1 MNKTLLERHSKRKSN
16 QARKIHITKDY
27 IHNADASCL
36 INVGKTSIICTA
48 SIETK
53 IPNWLK
59 GSGKGWLTAEY
70 SMLPAS
76 THTRNNRESAQGKQ
90 SGRTLEIQRLIGRS
104 LRASLDLEKLQ
115 ELQIKID
122 CDVINA
128 DGGTRTASIT
138 GGWVVLKML
147 VESLIKNKTLKN
159 NPIKDQV
166 AAISCGIFK
175 GEEILDLDYFED
187 SNTEIDANFVVSKSK
202 NLIEV
207 QATAEKGGFT
217 KTQLNTL
224 IDMACKECDNLFSIQ
239 SEVIKNEKLPIGGY

>member
-187 SNTEIDANFVVSKSK
+187 SNTEIDANFVVSKSE

-207 QATAEKGGFT
+207 QATAEKAGFT

-239 SEVIKNEKLPIGGY
+239 SEVIKNEK

>member
-1 MNKTLLERHSKRKSN
+1 MNKTLLERRSKRKSN
-16 QARKIHITKDY
+16 QAIKINITKDY
-27 IHNADASCL
+27 INNADASCL

-239 SEVIKNEKLPIGGY
+239 SEVIKNEK

>member
-207 QATAEKGGFT
+207 QATAEKGGVT

-239 SEVIKNEKLPIGGY
+239 SEVIKNEK

>member
-224 IDMACKECDNLFSIQ
+224 IDMACKECDNLFLSLIHI
-239 SEVIKNEKLPIGGY
+239 SEPTRPY

>member
-128 DGGTRTASIT
+128 DGGTRTTSIT

-239 SEVIKNEKLPIGGY
+239 SEVIKNEK

>member
-224 IDMACKECDNLFSIQ
+224 IDMASKECDNLFSIQ
-239 SEVIKNEKLPIGGY
+239 SKVIKNEK

>member
-187 SNTEIDANFVVSKSK
+187 SNTEIDANFVVSKSI

-239 SEVIKNEKLPIGGY
+239 SEVIKNEK

>member
-1 MNKTLLERHSKRKSN
+1 M
-16 QARKIHITKDY
+16 
-27 IHNADASCL
+27 
-36 INVGKTSIICTA
+36 
-48 SIETK
+48 
-53 IPNWLK
+53 
-59 GSGKGWLTAEY
+59 
-70 SMLPAS
+70 
-76 THTRNNRESAQGKQ
+76 
-90 SGRTLEIQRLIGRS
+90 
-104 LRASLDLEKLQ
+104 EKK
-115 ELQIKID
+115 EF
-122 CDVINA
+122 
-128 DGGTRTASIT
+128 
-138 GGWVVLKML
+138 
-147 VESLIKNKTLKN
+147 KN

-239 SEVIKNEKLPIGGY
+239 SEVIKNEK

>member
-147 VESLIKNKTLKN
+147 VESLIKNKTLKK

-239 SEVIKNEKLPIGGY
+239 SEVIKNEK

>member
-36 INVGKTSIICTA
+36 INIGKTSIICTA

-147 VESLIKNKTLKN
+147 VESLIKNKILKN

-187 SNTEIDANFVVSKSK
+187 SNTEIDANFVISKSK

-239 SEVIKNEKLPIGGY
+239 SEVIKNEK

>member
-16 QARKIHITKDY
+16 QARKINITKDY
-27 IHNADASCL
+27 INNADASCL

-53 IPNWLK
+53 VPNWLK

-76 THTRNNRESAQGKQ
+76 THTRNNREAAQGKQ

-104 LRASLDLEKLQ
+104 LRASLDLKKLQ

-147 VESLIKNKTLKN
+147 IESLIKNKTLKK

-217 KTQLNTL
+217 KTQLDTL
-224 IDMACKECDNLFSIQ
+224 IDMACKECDNLFNIQ
-239 SEVIKNEKLPIGGY
+239 SKVIKNEK

>member
-27 IHNADASCL
+27 INNADASCL

-202 NLIEV
+202 NLIEI
-207 QATAEKGGFT
+207 QATAEKEGFT

-224 IDMACKECDNLFSIQ
+224 IDMACKECDNLFKIQ
-239 SEVIKNEKLPIGGY
+239 SKVIKNEK